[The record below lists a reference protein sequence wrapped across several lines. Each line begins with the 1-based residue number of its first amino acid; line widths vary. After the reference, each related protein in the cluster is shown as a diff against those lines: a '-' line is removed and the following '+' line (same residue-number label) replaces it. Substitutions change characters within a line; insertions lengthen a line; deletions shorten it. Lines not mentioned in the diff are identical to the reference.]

1 MEKLNRI
8 HEKIA
13 KRELPRWFWP
23 AVALAV
29 AALLALS
36 VETGRVH
43 AQATTAF
50 RFRGFLVRVISPNR
64 DRNNDVGIL
73 CYENPK
79 SSAVSG
85 KIFDLRG
92 AEVAA
97 MLRIQD
103 PNINPLTVVAQCRG
117 KFPPS
122 GVLSN
127 SEALTWD
134 GRSGGSAVAGGVYIY
149 QIQSEDLTVTG
160 TVLVVR

>member
-29 AALLALS
+29 AALLALG

-43 AQATTAF
+43 AQSSTGF

-64 DRNNDVGIL
+64 DQNNDVGIL

-92 AEVAA
+92 QEVAA

-103 PNINPLTVVAQCRG
+103 PNSTNPTVAQCRG
-117 KFPPS
+117 KFPPP
-122 GVLSN
+122 GILS
-127 SEALTWD
+127 SPEALTWD